1 MKHTKNARLS
11 DDNTYLSYGQK
22 IYKTHTNTRQPQYR
36 LCTNTNPICHIPADI
51 IILRGNTIRVIG
63 SGTTY
68 IGTNTYEPDS
78 IDQFLKNA
86 PEWQKRIWGTADVNV
101 ETLTILIMHLI
112 NDNVVAGGD
121 GSVNNGKAAHAWCIA
136 TKNDF
141 KPIIEGA
148 GPNYGEPK

>member
-1 MKHTKNARLS
+1 MITPILQRTPLGNFMNETHQKWNARLS
-11 DDNTYLSYGQK
+11 DDNSYLSYDQK
-22 IYKTHTNTRQPQYR
+22 IYKKHTNTRQPQYR

-51 IILRGNTIRVIG
+51 TILRGNTIRVIG
-63 SGTTY
+63 SGTNY

-112 NDNVVAGGD
+112 NDNVV
-121 GSVNNGKAAHAWCIA
+121 VL
-136 TKNDF
+136 NDL
-141 KPIIEGA
+141 
-148 GPNYGEPK
+148 